1 MVTWR
6 KCIRNQT
13 WCVWHHSILLSDYGL
28 VMCWPLSNSKVRID
42 PADVIDLLFKV
53 VWLMTY
59 WSCRICWLNAY
70 YWWQLENLF
79 TKLPIISLVT
89 VMCYHWGIPAMTR
102 ILTIYFI
109 QILCVNVLIPEF
121 YHSFQLCQDQ
131 TKLSDEVIIVIHCC
145 CVLQRWQRIDWAI
158 N

>member
-6 KCIRNQT
+6 RRCIQNQT
-13 WCVWHHSILLSDYGL
+13 WCVWHHSILLSVYGL

-70 YWWQLENLF
+70 YWWQLEKLF

-89 VMCYHWGIPAMTR
+89 VMCYHWGLLAMTR

-109 QILCVNVLIPEF
+109 QILCVSVDTKVFSQLPALPRWDQAVRWSD
-121 YHSFQLCQDQ
+121 HSHKLLLCL
-131 TKLSDEVIIVIHCC
+131 TEVTENWLGH
-145 CVLQRWQRIDWAI
+145 
-158 N
+158 